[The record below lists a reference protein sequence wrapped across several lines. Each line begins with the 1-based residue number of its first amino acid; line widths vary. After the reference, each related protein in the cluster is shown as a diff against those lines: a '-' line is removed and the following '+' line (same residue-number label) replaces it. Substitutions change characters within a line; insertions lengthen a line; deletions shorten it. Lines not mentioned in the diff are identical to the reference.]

1 MTTVPGPDRPL
12 RTVVAGTNFGR
23 FYLDAVLAHPAFAL
37 VGILSQGGPQSRE
50 AADRLGVPCHSAVDE
65 LPDTV
70 DAACVVVPSAV
81 MGGSGT
87 ELGQALLKRGVH
99 VLQEHPLHP
108 DELADSLRLARTVG
122 RQFRVNTHYPHVPS
136 SRRFLRAATGL
147 RARQRVLFVDAASPV
162 HVLAPLVDI
171 LGRALGGLRPW
182 RLGDPAP
189 VPDDVRAAADGRA
202 PLRLLHGA
210 VAGVPLTLRVHN
222 QLHPGDR
229 DNHALFW
236 HRVSIGTEGGVL
248 TLADTH
254 GPVLWHPRLHS
265 PRDEGHRLVFRAG
278 PGAEGLALPVSQTFD
293 DDSPPPRFEDV
304 FSAWWP
310 EAFGIALTEFA
321 DAIGAETDPLRAA
334 GPDLAVFGMWRDLM
348 ARLGPPELIRPATPT
363 PLAAR
368 DLLER
373 PAVSA
378 RRPGSS
384 ADAPPP
390 VNEDTPG
397 AGYDQP
403 AEFFDLGAREHT
415 ARTGPAVVAA
425 LDGIDPSVGPLLDIG
440 AGTGLVTRQ
449 IADAYPACEIM
460 ATEPAAGMR
469 AVLTARLAERTD
481 LARRTTVLPE
491 AAHELVL
498 PERLCGVVL
507 CGVLGH
513 LPQDA
518 RGALLRELAERLP
531 PGAPIVVE
539 VMGLTSPVSMPP
551 TRLRSAT
558 LGRLRYEW
566 WMAGEP
572 SGEERMRLDTTWRV
586 FDDERLVRE
595 VRDHY
600 HWHTVSLQRLAD
612 ESGLTLHRLPAPHS
626 TLVPHLGVLRGAE
639 RTEVTR

>member
-1 MTTVPGPDRPL
+1 MSPPPGPDRPL

-23 FYLDAVLAHPAFAL
+23 FYLDAVRAHPAFTL
-37 VGILSQGGPQSRE
+37 VGVLSRGGARSRE
-50 AADRLGVPCHSAVDE
+50 AADRLGVPCHSAVDD
-65 LPDTV
+65 LPEEV

-81 MGGSGT
+81 MGGPGT
-87 ELGQALLKRGVH
+87 ELGQALLRRGVH

-108 DELADSLRLARTVG
+108 DELADSLRLARTAG
-122 RQFRVNTHYPHVPS
+122 RQFRVNTHYPHVAS
-136 SRRFLRAATGL
+136 VRRFLRAAAGL
-147 RARQRVLFVDAASPV
+147 RSRQRVLFVDAASPV
-162 HVLAPLVDI
+162 HVLAPLLDI

-189 VPDDVRAAADGRA
+189 VPEEVRAAADGEA
-202 PLRLLHGA
+202 PVRLLHGA
-210 VAGVPLTLRVHN
+210 VRGVPLTLRVHH

-236 HRVSIGTEGGVL
+236 HRVSVGTEGGVL

-254 GPVLWHPRLHS
+254 GPVLWQPRLHS

-278 PGAEGLALPVSQTFD
+278 PGAEGLALPVSETLD
-293 DDSPPPRFEDV
+293 DAPPPRFDEV

-321 DAIGAETDPLRAA
+321 DAIGAGGDPLRAA
-334 GPDLAVFGMWRDLM
+334 GHDLAVFAMWRDLM
-348 ARLGPPELIRPATPT
+348 ARLGPPELVRPATPT

-368 DLLER
+368 DLLGER
-373 PAVSA
+373 PAPSPS
-378 RRPGSS
+378 PGAS
-384 ADAPPP
+384 P
-390 VNEDTPG
+390 VDDPPG

-403 AEFFDLGAREHT
+403 AEFFDLGAGEHT
-415 ARTGPAVVAA
+415 SRTGPAVVAA
-425 LDGIDPSVGPLLDIG
+425 LSGLDASAGPLLDVG

-449 IADAYPACEIM
+449 IADAFPDCEIV
-460 ATEPAAGMR
+460 ATEPAPGMR
-469 AVLTARLAERTD
+469 AILTARLAERAD
-481 LARRTTVLPE
+481 LAARVTVLPE

-498 PERLCGVVL
+498 PERLCGAVL

-513 LPQDA
+513 LPPGA
-518 RGALLRELAERLP
+518 RGDLLRGLAARLP

-572 SGEERMRLDTTWRV
+572 SGEDRMRLDTTWRV
-586 FDDERLVRE
+586 FDGERLVRE

-600 HWHTVSLQRLAD
+600 HWYTVGLERLAE
-612 ESGLTLHRLPAPHS
+612 ESGLALHRPPPPHR

-639 RTEVTR
+639 RTGVTR

>member
-1 MTTVPGPDRPL
+1 MTAAPGRPL

-23 FYLDAVLAHPAFAL
+23 FYVDAVRAHPAFTL
-37 VGILSQGGPQSRE
+37 VGVLSQGGARSRE
-50 AADRLGVPCHSAVDE
+50 LAERLGVPCHVGVDE
-65 LPDTV
+65 VPDTV

-81 MGGSGT
+81 MGGAGT
-87 ELGQALLKRGVH
+87 ELGQALLRRGVH

-108 DELADSLRLARTVG
+108 DELADSLRLARSVG
-122 RQFRVNTHYPHVPS
+122 RQFRVNTHYPHVAS
-136 SRRFLRAATGL
+136 VRRFLRAAAGL

-189 VPDDVRAAADGRA
+189 VPEEVVAAADGRA
-202 PLRLLHGA
+202 PLRLLHGT
-210 VAGVPLTLRVHN
+210 VAGAPLTLRVQN

-265 PRDEGHRLVFRAG
+265 PREEGHRLVLEAG
-278 PGAEGLALPVSQTFD
+278 PGAEQLALPVSEPLD
-293 DDSPPPRFEDV
+293 DAAPPPRFDEV
-304 FSAWWP
+304 FSTWWP
-310 EAFGIALTEFA
+310 EAFGIALTDFA
-321 DAIGAETDPLRAA
+321 EAIGAGRDQLRAA
-334 GPDLAVFGMWRDLM
+334 GHDLAVFGLWRDLM
-348 ARLGPPELIRPATPT
+348 ARLGPPELIRPGAPT
-363 PLAAR
+363 PLAAG
-368 DLLER
+368 DLVGR
-373 PAVSA
+373 PVN
-378 RRPGSS
+378 G
-384 ADAPPP
+384 PPP
-390 VNEDTPG
+390 GFSSSPG

-403 AEFFDLGAREHT
+403 AEFFDLGAGEHT
-415 ARTGPAVVAA
+415 SRTGPAVVAA
-425 LDGIDPSVGPLLDIG
+425 LAGLDAAAGPLLDIG

-449 IADAYPACEIM
+449 IADAYPACEII

-469 AVLTARLAERTD
+469 AVLTARLAERAD
-481 LARRTTVLPE
+481 LIRRVTVLPD

-498 PERLCGVVL
+498 PERLSGAVL

-513 LPQDA
+513 LDPGS
-518 RGALLRELAERLP
+518 RRALLRELARRLS
-531 PGAPIVVE
+531 PGAPMVVE
-539 VMGLTSPVSMPP
+539 VMGLTTPESMPP
-551 TRLRSAT
+551 TRLRRAG

-572 SGEERMRLDTTWRV
+572 SGDERMRLETTWRV
-586 FDDERLVRE
+586 FDGERLVRE

-600 HWHTVSLQRLAD
+600 HWYTVSLERLAD
-612 ESGLTLHRLPAPHS
+612 ESGLRLHRLPPPHR

-639 RTEVTR
+639 RGAVTR